1 MIVAGTV
8 IAAGACGWRQRSRMI
23 SAGTLVAVITRSVI
37 SVIVAGTFVVV
48 TVMFVVVTVMFV
60 VVFWLI
66 VVARSVI
73 IVAVSVL
80 VTTFVVFELLFALL
94 ALVAVIATMR
104 LYSRNGH
111 IGSHNH
117 RSGQYRSHNE
127 GEREPELFHISG
139 FNSFYN
145 LD

>member
-23 SAGTLVAVITRSVI
+23 SAWTLVAVITRSVI
-37 SVIVAGTFVVV
+37 SVIVAGTFVI
-48 TVMFVVVTVMFV
+48 VTVMFV